1 MPARSDRKSIY
12 SVPAFRVE
20 AGARGFRAQECGY
33 SPATMSKVVVVTGA
47 SAGVGRAA
55 ASAFAE
61 RGDRVGLV
69 ARGGDSLQ
77 GAANEV
83 AEAGGEPL
91 VVAAD
96 VADPQQV
103 DDAATTIEA
112 ELGEIDV
119 WVNNAMATVFAPFAE
134 IEPDEFERATRVTYL
149 GVVWGTRAALR
160 RMGPRDRG
168 VVVQVGSAL
177 AYRGIPLQSAYCGA
191 KHAIKGFTE
200 SVRSELLHD
209 ESHVHMTMVQ
219 LPALN
224 TPQFEIGRAKVDRH
238 PQPMPPIYQ
247 PEVAANAIVWA
258 SEHRRREIYVGGPT
272 VKTIWGNK
280 LLPALGDVYLARNGF
295 GAQLTDE
302 RLAEERNG
310 NLFAPVP
317 GDHGTRGRFNDA
329 RRHSLQLALA
339 KHRRAIAGAG
349 LAVAGVAA
357 LTASRVLR

>member
-1 MPARSDRKSIY
+1 
-12 SVPAFRVE
+12 
-20 AGARGFRAQECGY
+20 
-33 SPATMSKVVVVTGA
+33 
-47 SAGVGRAA
+47 
-55 ASAFAE
+55 
-61 RGDRVGLV
+61 
-69 ARGGDSLQ
+69 
-77 GAANEV
+77 
-83 AEAGGEPL
+83 
-91 VVAAD
+91 
-96 VADPQQV
+96 
-103 DDAATTIEA
+103 
-112 ELGEIDV
+112 
-119 WVNNAMATVFAPFAE
+119 VNDAMATVFAPFAE

-160 RMGPRDRG
+160 RMRSRDRG

-209 ESHVHMTMVQ
+209 RSGVHLTMVQ

-238 PQPMPPIYQ
+238 PQPVPPIYQ

-258 SEHRRREIYVGGPT
+258 SEHRRREIYVGGAT

-280 LLPALGDVYLARNGF
+280 LLPALGDVYLARKGF

-302 RLAEERNG
+302 PLDGRRNG

-317 GDHGTRGRFNDA
+317 GDHGVRGRFDDA
-329 RRHSLQLALA
+329 RRHSVQLLLA

-349 LAVAGVAA
+349 LAAAGAAA
-357 LTASRVLR
+357 LTAARARR

>member
-1 MPARSDRKSIY
+1 
-12 SVPAFRVE
+12 
-20 AGARGFRAQECGY
+20 
-33 SPATMSKVVVVTGA
+33 MSKVVVVTGA
-47 SAGVGRAA
+47 SAGVGRATA
-55 ASAFAE
+55 KAFAE
-61 RGDRVGLV
+61 RGDRVGLI
-69 ARGGDSLQ
+69 ARGDDSLQ
-77 GAANEV
+77 GAARDV
-83 AEAGGEPL
+83 AQVGGEPL

-96 VADPQQV
+96 VADPLQV
-103 DDAATTIEA
+103 DDAATTIES

-119 WVNNAMATVFAPFAE
+119 WVNNAMATVFSPFAE

-149 GVVWGTRAALR
+149 GVVWGTRAALG
-160 RMGPRDRG
+160 RMKPRDRG

-177 AYRGIPLQSAYCGA
+177 AYRGIPLQSTYCGA

-209 ESHVHMTMVQ
+209 GSGVHLTMVQ

-238 PQPMPPIYQ
+238 PQPVPPIYQ

-295 GAQLTDE
+295 GVQLTDE
-302 RLAEERNG
+302 PLPASREG

-317 GDHGTRGRFNDA
+317 GDHGTHGRFDDA
-329 RRHSLQLALA
+329 RRHSIQLVLA
-339 KHRRAIAGAG
+339 KHRRVIAGAG
-349 LAVAGVAA
+349 LAAAGAA
-357 LTASRVLR
+357 AITAARALR

>member
-1 MPARSDRKSIY
+1 
-12 SVPAFRVE
+12 
-20 AGARGFRAQECGY
+20 
-33 SPATMSKVVVVTGA
+33 MSKVVVVTCA
-47 SAGVGRAA
+47 SAGVGRATA
-55 ASAFAE
+55 KAFAE
-61 RGDRVGLV
+61 RGDRVGLI
-69 ARGGDSLQ
+69 ARGDDSLQ
-77 GAANEV
+77 GAARDV
-83 AEAGGEPL
+83 AQAGGEPL

-96 VADPQQV
+96 VADPLQV
-103 DDAATTIEA
+103 DDAATTIES

-119 WVNNAMATVFAPFAE
+119 WVNNAMATVFSPFAE

-149 GVVWGTRAALR
+149 GVVWGTRAALG
-160 RMGPRDRG
+160 RMKPRDRG

-177 AYRGIPLQSAYCGA
+177 AYRGIPLQSTYCGA

-209 ESHVHMTMVQ
+209 GSGVHLTMVQ

-238 PQPMPPIYQ
+238 PQPVPPIYQ

-302 RLAEERNG
+302 PLPASREG

-317 GDHGTRGRFNDA
+317 GDHGTHGRFDDA
-329 RRHSLQLALA
+329 RRHSIQLVLA
-339 KHRRAIAGAG
+339 KHRRVIAGAG
-349 LAVAGVAA
+349 LAAAGAA
-357 LTASRVLR
+357 AITAARALR

>member
-1 MPARSDRKSIY
+1 
-12 SVPAFRVE
+12 
-20 AGARGFRAQECGY
+20 
-33 SPATMSKVVVVTGA
+33 MSKVVVVTGA

-55 ASAFAE
+55 AKAFAE
-61 RGDRVGLV
+61 RGDRVGLL
-69 ARGGDSLQ
+69 ARGTDSLE
-77 GAANEV
+77 GAAGDV
-83 AEAGGEPL
+83 ADAGGEPL
-91 VVAAD
+91 MEPTD
-96 VADPQQV
+96 VADPVQV
-103 DDAATTIEA
+103 DDAATAVER
-112 ELGEIDV
+112 ELGPIDV
-119 WVNNAMATVFAPFAE
+119 WVNDAMATVFATFAE
-134 IEPDEFERATRVTYL
+134 TEPEEFERATRVTYL

-160 RMGPRDRG
+160 RMRPRNRG
-168 VVVQVGSAL
+168 AVVQVGSTL
-177 AYRGIPLQSAYCGA
+177 AYRGIPLQAAYCGA

-258 SEHRRREIYVGGPT
+258 SEHRRREIYVGGAT

-280 LLPALGDVYLARNGF
+280 LLPALGDVYLARKGF

-302 RLAEERNG
+302 PLDGRRNG

-317 GDHGTRGRFNDA
+317 GDHGIRGRFDDA
-329 RRHSLQLALA
+329 RRHSVQLLLA
-339 KHRRAIAGAG
+339 KHRGAIAGAG
-349 LAVAGVAA
+349 LAAAGAAA
-357 LTASRVLR
+357 LTAARARR